1 MKTTEGIRQ
10 SFEVIRGNKV
20 RSFLTML
27 GINFGVGCLIAI
39 SIVGLA
45 FRESINSEMGKYGST
60 LLWVQPNW
68 SSYASREQ
76 RTLLNN
82 RDLAYFNSAL
92 PGMLDGGSIFD
103 EVLPVK
109 YKGNSTRTTVFGA
122 SKAHFEIFSIVLESG
137 RFIMDEDILARSPV
151 CILRPDIA
159 ANLFGETDPIGKTIQ
174 IEEKNFTVIGLT
186 ERHASGF
193 ISDGSDNNTIFV
205 HQDFVATKIWGGRD
219 YKYWIYIMKFD
230 TPVNVDLAH
239 ERISAYLD
247 NKYGMLR
254 GEPRFRIERLD
265 TYIGMTDRILNI
277 VSILILVIAV
287 ISIVV
292 GGLGIMNIM
301 LVAVTE
307 RTKEIGV
314 RMAIGATSR
323 DILIQFVIE
332 AITLCILGGGTGIIF
347 GAGIGAIVCA
357 ILDWNFMLSVSIIM
371 GALFISTSIGLIFG
385 IFPAYKASKLT
396 PIEALRSEV

>member
-1 MKTTEGIRQ
+1 MKATEGIRQ

-68 SSYASREQ
+68 STYASREQ

-82 RDLAYFNSAL
+82 RDVAYFNAAL
-92 PGMLDGGSIFD
+92 PGMLDGGSLFD
-103 EVLPVK
+103 RVLPVK
-109 YKGNSTRTTVFGA
+109 YKGNSIRTTVFGA
-122 SKAHFEIFSIVLESG
+122 SKAHFEIFSIALESG
-137 RFIMDEDILARSPV
+137 RYFLDEDIKARSPV
-151 CILRPDIA
+151 CIIRPDIA
-159 ANLFGETDPIGKTIQ
+159 ANLFKDIDPIGKTIQ

-186 ERHASGF
+186 ERHTQGF
-193 ISDGSDNNTIFV
+193 VNDGSDNNTIFV
-205 HQDFVATKIWGGRD
+205 HQDFIASKIWGGRD

-230 TPVNVDLAH
+230 TSENVDLAQ
-239 ERISAYLD
+239 ERISSYLD
-247 NKYGMLR
+247 NKYGLLR
-254 GEPRFRIERLD
+254 GETRFRIERLD
-265 TYIGMTDRILNI
+265 TYIGMTNRVLNI
-277 VSILILVIAV
+277 VSMLILVIAI

-314 RMAIGATSR
+314 RMAIGASSR
-323 DILIQFVIE
+323 DILIQFIIE
-332 AITLCILGGGTGIIF
+332 AITLCLLGGGTGIIF
-347 GAGIGAIVCA
+347 GAGIGSIICF
-357 ILDWNFMLSVSIIM
+357 ILDWNFILSLSIIM

>member
-1 MKTTEGIRQ
+1 MKGTEGLRQ

-39 SIVGLA
+39 SVVGLA

-76 RTLLNN
+76 RTLMNN
-82 RDLAYFNSAL
+82 RDIAYFSNAL
-92 PGMLDGGSIFD
+92 PGMLDGGSLFD
-103 EVLPVK
+103 QVLTVK
-109 YKGNSTRTTVFGA
+109 YKGNSIQTTVFGA
-122 SKAHFEIFSIVLESG
+122 SKAHFEIFSIDLVSG
-137 RFIMDEDILARSPV
+137 RYFLDEDISNRSPV
-151 CILRPDIA
+151 CIIRPDIA
-159 ANLFGETDPIGKTIQ
+159 SNLFKDIDPIGKTIQ
-174 IEEKNFTVIGLT
+174 IEEKNFTIIGLT
-186 ERHASGF
+186 ERHSQGF
-193 ISDGSDNNTIFV
+193 VNDGSDNNTIFV
-205 HQDFVATKIWGGRD
+205 HQDFIASKIWGGRD

-230 TPVNVDLAH
+230 TSENVDRAQ
-239 ERISAYLD
+239 ERIRAYLN

-277 VSILILVIAV
+277 VSILILVIAI

-314 RMAIGATSR
+314 RMAIGATPR

-332 AITLCILGGGTGIIF
+332 AITLCLLGGGTGIIF
-347 GAGIGAIVCA
+347 GAGIGALVCF
-357 ILDWNFMLSVSIIM
+357 ILEWDFMLSLTIVL
-371 GALFISTSIGLIFG
+371 GALLISTSIGLIFG

-396 PIEALRSEV
+396 PIEALRAEV

>member
-1 MKTTEGIRQ
+1 MKATEGIRQ

-60 LLWVQPNW
+60 LLWVQSNW
-68 SSYASREQ
+68 SAYASREK
-76 RTLLNN
+76 RILLDN
-82 RDLAYFNSAL
+82 RDIAYFHTAL
-92 PGMLDGGSIFD
+92 PGLLNGSSIFD
-103 EVLPVK
+103 QTMPVK
-109 YKGNSTRTTVFGA
+109 YRGNSIRTTIIGTDI
-122 SKAHFEIFSIVLESG
+122 SHFDIFPINLEGG
-137 RFIMDEDILARSPV
+137 RLFMDEDIKRRNAV
-151 CILRPDIA
+151 CIIRPDIA
-159 ANLFGETDPIGKTIQ
+159 SSLFEEEDPIGKVIQ
-174 IEEKNFTVIGLT
+174 IGEKNFTVIGLT
-186 ERHASGF
+186 ERKEQGF
-193 ISDGSDNNTIFV
+193 LNDGSDNNTIFV
-205 HQDFVATKIWGGRD
+205 HQDFIATKIWGGRD
-219 YKYWIYIMKFD
+219 YKYWVYIMKFD
-230 TPVNVDLAH
+230 TPENVELAE
-239 ERISAYLD
+239 ERMADYLE
-247 NKYGMLR
+247 NRYGMIR
-254 GEPRFRIERLD
+254 GEPRFKIERLD
-265 TYIGMTDRILNI
+265 SYIGMANRILDI

-332 AITLCILGGGTGIIF
+332 AITLCLLGGGTGIIF
-347 GAGIGAIVCA
+347 GAGIGAIVCS
-357 ILDWNFMLSVSIIM
+357 ILDWHYMLTLTIVL

>member
-1 MKTTEGIRQ
+1 MKATEGIRQ
-10 SFEVIRGNKV
+10 SFEVIKGNKV

-60 LLWVQPNW
+60 LLWVQPDW
-68 SSYASREQ
+68 HAYASREQ

-82 RDLAYFNSAL
+82 RDIKYFNTAL
-92 PGMLDGGSIFD
+92 PGMLKGGSLFD
-103 EVLPVK
+103 QVLPVK
-109 YKGNSTRTTVFGA
+109 YKGNSINTTVYGIA
-122 SKAHFEIFSIVLESG
+122 QAHFELFSIKLNSG
-137 RFIMDEDILARSPV
+137 RFILDEDISTRSPV
-151 CILRPDIA
+151 CIIRPDIA
-159 ANLFGETDPIGKTIQ
+159 ANLFGDIEPVGKTIQ
-174 IEEKNFTVIGLT
+174 IEEKNFTVIGVT
-186 ERHASGF
+186 ERHNQGF
-193 ISDGSDNNTIFV
+193 ISDGSDNNTIFI
-205 HQDFVATKIWGGRD
+205 HQNFIASKIWGGRD

-230 TPVNVDLAH
+230 NSENVDRAQKRL
-239 ERISAYLD
+239 STYLD

-254 GEPRFRIERLD
+254 GESRFRIERLD

-332 AITLCILGGGTGIIF
+332 AITLCLLGGGTGIIF
-347 GAGIGAIVCA
+347 GAGIGALVCS
-357 ILDWNFMLSVSIIM
+357 ILDWQFMLSLSIIM